1 MRLKCVSP
9 QALDIV
15 REEVAP
21 LPSHSFI
28 DEKLKY
34 LDVNPGMNRPA
45 FEYLREK
52 SKTMSRPGENVVAI
66 YFDEVKI
73 DERAHFYKKYDYVLG
88 PDRFANQIMVSSII
102 DDWKFS
108 IYTLFDEEVSKK
120 TLFALIKCLEHIGLH
135 VLIVVCDQGGK
146 NLTLARELEIS
157 PENVTFKNPAN
168 ENRIVIF
175 SYDWVH
181 TFKNLRHENVAISV
195 GIYILYYSMRFTY
208 KKGVE
213 SV

>member
-146 NLTLARELEIS
+146 NLTLARELDIS
-157 PENVTFKNPAN
+157 PTNVTFKNPAN